1 MLSGLCF
8 WSLLVCSS
16 ESSGELE
23 SRTAPGQEGLCQLR
37 PWVLQPSLP
46 TQRRSRRFERQGSF
60 ALSSPYLTFGSF
72 ALADKKGT
80 SWVSKGQE
88 LSLGIFSAKFSK
100 VPPLKEEEE
109 RK

>member
-1 MLSGLCF
+1 MPAKTKVL
-8 WSLLVCSS
+8 
-16 ESSGELE
+16 
-23 SRTAPGQEGLCQLR
+23 QLR
-37 PWVLQPSLP
+37 LP
-46 TQRRSRRFERQGSF
+46 TQRRSHRVERQGTF
-60 ALSSPYLTFGSF
+60 ALSSPYLTFGGF

-100 VPPLKEEEE
+100 VPPLREMGE

>member
-1 MLSGLCF
+1 MPAQ
-8 WSLLVCSS
+8 
-16 ESSGELE
+16 
-23 SRTAPGQEGLCQLR
+23 TK
-37 PWVLQPSLP
+37 VLQLSLP
-46 TQRRSRRFERQGSF
+46 TQRRSHRFERQGTF
-60 ALSSPYLTFGSF
+60 ALSSPYLTFGGF

-100 VPPLKEEEE
+100 VPPLREMGK